1 MRWLMIVFLVSLVA
15 LLVASAGVAH
25 HVWRERSKRRQAAPA
40 PPEKADNPH
49 SNRNTNRAANPDTE
63 EAP

>member
-1 MRWLMIVFLVSLVA
+1 MRWLMIAFLVSLVA

-25 HVWRERSKRRQAAPA
+25 HVWRAHKLRKPAPA
-40 PPEKADNPH
+40 PTERPEH
-49 SNRNTNRAANPDTE
+49 PDPE

>member
-15 LLVASAGVAH
+15 LLVASAGVVH
-25 HVWRERSKRRQAAPA
+25 HVWREHTKRKRAPA
-40 PPEKADNPH
+40 SPEKSTNPGM
-49 SNRNTNRAANPDTE
+49 NPGTNPDTE